1 MRVRT
6 IVSEDYTNYK
16 LPSMFIGCISCDGK
30 CCIEGGIPRSTCI
43 NNNWRDSNI
52 IDVDD
57 DELIRSYMSNPITSA
72 IVFGLL
78 EPMLQPYE
86 IERFIQKLREEYM
99 CNDPVII
106 YTGYTENEVGII
118 IRDWARFGN
127 IIAKYGRFVPNQ
139 DKHFDDVLGVDLASP
154 NQYAKHYA

>member
-1 MRVRT
+1 
-6 IVSEDYTNYK
+6 
-16 LPSMFIGCISCDGK
+16 
-30 CCIEGGIPRSTCI
+30 
-43 NNNWRDSNI
+43 
-52 IDVDD
+52 
-57 DELIRSYMSNPITSA
+57 MSNPITSA

-106 YTGYTENEVGII
+106 YTGYTESEVGII